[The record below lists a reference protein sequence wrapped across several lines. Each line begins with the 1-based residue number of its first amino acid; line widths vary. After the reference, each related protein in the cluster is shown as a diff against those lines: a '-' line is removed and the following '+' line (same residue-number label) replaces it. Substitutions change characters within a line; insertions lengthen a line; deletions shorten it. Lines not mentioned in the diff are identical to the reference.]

1 MNKLDE
7 LEINHLKRS
16 FGKWVVNENKID
28 SRGIKDLVQ
37 VRGHVDERFRYTI
50 IE

>member
-7 LEINHLKRS
+7 LNHLKRS
-16 FGKWVVNENKID
+16 FGKWVVNENKTD

-37 VRGHVDERFRYTI
+37 VRGHVDERFLRI
-50 IE
+50 ITS